1 MGTGSACFIDTGVAG
16 EDAPV
21 TESRLMAR
29 VLEKENMIQAHKRV
43 KQNGGSAGVDGM
55 SVKR

>member
-1 MGTGSACFIDTGVAG
+1 MLRLRKAG
-16 EDAPV
+16 
-21 TESRLMAR
+21 LWR